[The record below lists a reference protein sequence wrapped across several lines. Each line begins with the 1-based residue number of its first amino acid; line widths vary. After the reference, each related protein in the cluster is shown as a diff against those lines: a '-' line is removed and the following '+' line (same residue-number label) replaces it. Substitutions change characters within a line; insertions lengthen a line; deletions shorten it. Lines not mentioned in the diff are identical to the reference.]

1 MIRSNIRLLMG
12 VSKKGIGV
20 AARFL
25 AWLNRMLVPGIGVQN
40 SQRRQVRE
48 KTALVLD
55 TTNSEIFRKINRKVS
70 VDNLE

>member
-25 AWLNRMLVPGIGVQN
+25 AWLNRILVPDIGVQN
-40 SQRRQVRE
+40 SESRQVWE

-55 TTNSEIFRKINRKVS
+55 TTSSEMFREVNRKVS
-70 VDNLE
+70 VNCLE

>member
-40 SQRRQVRE
+40 SQRR
-48 KTALVLD
+48 
-55 TTNSEIFRKINRKVS
+55 
-70 VDNLE
+70 